1 MTESMDEE
9 RTTEENNYEANVSI
23 PSHLKWPS
31 KRTSRTAELAYL
43 YERQDAEFELPFYNI
58 YPKRAGATDVV
69 YDDPTSL
76 SLTPAPKRVQSN
88 YQKAIQGQSHDGGA
102 EAEAQLSY
110 YYPDRTR
117 ETALL

>member
-1 MTESMDEE
+1 MTELMDDE

-43 YERQDAEFELPFYNI
+43 YKRQDTEFELPFYSI
-58 YPKRAGATDVV
+58 HPKQAGVTDVV

-76 SLTPAPKRVQSN
+76 SLTPVPKRVQSS
-88 YQKAIQGQSHDGGA
+88 YQKAIRGQSYDSGV